1 LQNELSVYKGGS
13 FLNSTSIKLQ
23 GVVASLGVLIGFMY
37 GEING
42 VFSALIFFMITD
54 YITGI
59 ICAIIDKKI
68 SSKIG
73 FIGICKK
80 VLILIIVA
88 LGYLI
93 DNYFLKD
100 GDILKTSLV
109 IFYLSNE
116 GISILE
122 NISYIGLP
130 IPNKIKKVLY
140 QLKEDNEK
148 E

>member
-1 LQNELSVYKGGS
+1 M
-13 FLNSTSIKLQ
+13 NSTSIKLQ
-23 GVVASLGVLIGFMY
+23 GVVTSLGGIIGFMY

-42 VFSALIFFMITD
+42 IFSALIFFMLID

-59 ICAIIDKKI
+59 ICSIIDKKI

-73 FIGICKK
+73 FVGICKK
-80 VLILIIVA
+80 MLTLIMVA

-93 DNYFLKD
+93 DNYVLKD
-100 GDILKTSLV
+100 GDTIKTSL
-109 IFYLSNE
+109 IFFYLSNE

-130 IPNKIKKVLY
+130 IPNKIKKFLF
-140 QLKEDNEK
+140 QLKEDDE